1 MKCSFALVALFAGH
15 VVAVNLPLCDYVCA
29 VAAAKRIGCGPAL
42 SKACMCDSSD
52 FNDAATSC
60 ITDKCNTSDQQAAL
74 EYKNELCSAQFW
86 RWGSVSAIVHSFMLS
101 LPPLYKPFPE

>member
-42 SKACMCDSSD
+42 SKALTNKLLS
-52 FNDAATSC
+52 NTRTSC
-60 ITDKCNTSDQQAAL
+60 AVLSNLSPAPRCAKV
-74 EYKNELCSAQFW
+74 W